1 MEYSALIFN
10 MDKSGFPLDPKPL
23 KSVHC
28 SGDKNPYSVRSG
40 IKSQVTVAACVSA
53 SGQSIPP
60 LIIWKQ
66 KTMTADM
73 AVGEIP
79 STSAPIKDG

>member
-1 MEYSALIFN
+1 
-10 MDKSGFPLDPKPL
+10 MDESGFPLNPKPL

-28 SGDKNPYSVRSG
+28 SGDKNPYLARSG
-40 IKSQVTVAACVSA
+40 MKSQVTVAACVSV

-60 LIIWKQ
+60 LIIWKR
-66 KTMTADM
+66 KTMTTDM

-79 STSAPIKDG
+79 GTQYQCSDKE